1 MRIAIMAAGAVGGY
15 FGARWALAGHDVHF
29 VARGAHLQAIRRDGL
44 VVESALG
51 DMHVRNAQATDDPA
65 AIGPV
70 DLVLFAV
77 KLWDTEK
84 AGELTKPLLGPDT
97 RVVTVQNGVDSVER
111 LAPILGADA
120 VVGGTTYVVTTITG
134 PGRIRQGGKIAR
146 ILCGRLDG
154 RDDPKLRAAAAS
166 LSGPGVEFIAT
177 NDMQIELWRK
187 FVLLS
192 GTSSVTAS
200 TRHSFGTV
208 LADPDIR
215 NFFLTLMAEAV
226 AAGRAAGVPLPADLV
241 QERMRVAENFPPE
254 MRASMANDLA
264 AGNRLELDWLAGKVV
279 ELGRRHGV
287 PVPANE
293 AVYAVL
299 KPWRMGSKQN

>member
-1 MRIAIMAAGAVGGY
+1 M
-15 FGARWALAGHDVHF
+15 
-29 VARGAHLQAIRRDGL
+29 
-44 VVESALG
+44 
-51 DMHVRNAQATDDPA
+51 
-65 AIGPV
+65 
-70 DLVLFAV
+70 
-77 KLWDTEK
+77 
-84 AGELTKPLLGPDT
+84 
-97 RVVTVQNGVDSVER
+97 
-111 LAPILGADA
+111 
-120 VVGGTTYVVTTITG
+120 
-134 PGRIRQGGKIAR
+134 
-146 ILCGRLDG
+146 
-154 RDDPKLRAAAAS
+154 
-166 LSGPGVEFIAT
+166 
-177 NDMQIELWRK
+177 
-187 FVLLS
+187 
-192 GTSSVTAS
+192 
-200 TRHSFGTV
+200 